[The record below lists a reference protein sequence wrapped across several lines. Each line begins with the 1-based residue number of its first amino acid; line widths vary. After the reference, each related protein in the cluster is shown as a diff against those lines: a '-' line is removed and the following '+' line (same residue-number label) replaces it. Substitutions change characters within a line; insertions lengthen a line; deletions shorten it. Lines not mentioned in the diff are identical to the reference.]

1 MAGIQYETS
10 KELPQKA
17 IRDIELSG
25 LKMLETDTNG
35 NKLLRDVEFK

>member
-10 KELPQKA
+10 NELPKEA

-35 NKLLRDVEFK
+35 DKLLRNV